1 MVARRAG
8 GTVCAMSAVGVL
20 TVHPDEQARRH
31 VRVVLAASPEFES
44 VGEAGSAEEA
54 LELALALRPGMV
66 LVSAQMP
73 GIDGFETSRRLL
85 ASVPDAKV
93 VLLYGTTKL
102 DRDSVADSG
111 AMDALPLDS
120 LTAASL
126 QALWGEHRAG

>member
-1 MVARRAG
+1 M
-8 GTVCAMSAVGVL
+8 
-20 TVHPDEQARRH
+20 
-31 VRVVLAASPEFES
+31 
-44 VGEAGSAEEA
+44 GEARQQLAGADRNVFLKVAGKYEIAPHFHSSAE
-54 LELALALRPGMV
+54 RMV